1 VTRSPVRAL
10 VLAALVCPLAAGS
23 LSAQQPPDPGKVID
37 VRAARPPAGNS
48 FEALWGV
55 YAKADQR
62 GDQEA
67 RRAAHQEIRK
77 YRVERNIRS
86 LEPIALA
93 RLGEGL
99 KRLEHGELDGADED
113 LRAAIA
119 LDPHLPDAYFALA
132 QRDMKKGP
140 LGILPAIGDTFSG
153 LTARLPTI
161 LGRHR
166 LIALLVPVLLFS
178 LLVTLAVASLALVLR
193 HGVLLRHD
201 LEEFFGLDRSA
212 FVTMVTFAVV
222 LLLPAITFQG
232 YGWLPFWWLAVL
244 FLYFSIT
251 ERVLVALALLGA
263 LAVGPVVRSLESRLM
278 AAQNPLFVAGVQALE
293 GSADT
298 RSMRLLERSRER
310 YTEDR
315 DLAYL
320 LAAHYRKAGR
330 YEEAAGVYADL
341 LRTQPSD
348 PIALNNVANL
358 SCASGEF
365 PAAIPRKHQGNAA
378 NPTPAVAATLYYN
391 MSLAYLQKFDPQP
404 ANEARSQALRLD
416 PGLIQQYDAA
426 WKYEIKN
433 ENAVVDLNLSAEE
446 LWGKFQ
452 RLREGVARQNVL
464 GKGGGEPFVWT
475 AGFNRFLGFLAV
487 FVIVV
492 IAMWRWRG
500 PRAFT
505 MRCVKCG
512 TPFCRRC
519 HLGAAWEGLCT
530 QCHHLFVVR
539 DGVSGPARNQKLM
552 EVQHEDMKRE
562 RIFRALSLV
571 FPGSGHVYAHRTL
584 SGLAFIFVWSLVL
597 SLGLRGGRVLPFTE
611 AAGGVTTP
619 WGLILGALVLL
630 AVYIAANRARPDF
643 EILMPAGRPPKR
655 PRGGDR

>member
-1 VTRSPVRAL
+1 MKPGAARTLAL
-10 VLAALVCPLAAGS
+10 IASACVLAASHAV
-23 LSAQQPPDPGKVID
+23 AQGDDKIID
-37 VRAARPPAGNS
+37 VRAVRPPSGNS
-48 FEALWGV
+48 FEALWSA
-55 YAKADQR
+55 YAKAEQK

-93 RLGEGL
+93 RLGQGL
-99 KRLEHGELDGADED
+99 RRLDTGELSGAEED
-113 LRAAIA
+113 FRAAIA

-132 QRDMKKGP
+132 QREMKKGP
-140 LGILPAIGDTFSG
+140 LGILPAVGHTVSG
-153 LTARLPTI
+153 LMARLPTI
-161 LGRHR
+161 MGQHR
-166 LIALLVPVLLFS
+166 LAALLLPVALFS
-178 LLVTLAVASLALVLR
+178 LLVTLGVASLALLLR
-193 HGVLLRHD
+193 HGGLLLHD
-201 LEEFFGLDRSA
+201 LEEFFGPDRNPL
-212 FVTMVTFAVV
+212 VTMVVFVAI
-222 LLLPAITFQG
+222 LLLPALTFQG

-244 FLYFSIT
+244 FLYFSIP
-251 ERVLVALALLGA
+251 ERILVALALLLA
-263 LAVGPVVRSLESRLM
+263 LAVGPVVRGLESRIM

-293 GSADT
+293 GSGDA
-298 RSMRLLERSRER
+298 RSMLLLERARER

-320 LAAHYRKAGR
+320 LAAQYRKAGR
-330 YEEAAGVYADL
+330 YEDAAAVYGEL
-341 LRTQPSD
+341 LRSSAGD
-348 PIALNNVANL
+348 PIALNNLANL
-358 SCASGEF
+358 SFAAGEF
-365 PAAIPRKHQGNAA
+365 GAAIPRYQQGLAA
-378 NPTPAVAATLYYN
+378 GPNPAVAATLYYN

-416 PGLIQQYDAA
+416 PGLIRQYDAT

-433 ENAVVDLNLSAEE
+433 ENAVVDLSLSSEE

-464 GKGGGEPFVWT
+464 GKGGGEQLSWS
-475 AGFNRFLGFLAV
+475 AGSNRFMGFLAL
-487 FVIVV
+487 FAIVV
-492 IAMWRWRG
+492 AAMWRWRG
-500 PRAFT
+500 PRMFT

-539 DGVSGPARNQKLM
+539 DGVSGPARNQKLI
-552 EVQHEDMKRE
+552 EVQREDEKRE

-584 SGLAFIFVWSLVL
+584 SGLMFILVWSLVL
-597 SLGLRGGRVLPFTE
+597 SLALLGGRLLPYTE
-611 AAGGVTTP
+611 AASRVTTP

-643 EILMPAGRPPKR
+643 EILMPAGRPPR
-655 PRGGDR
+655 RARAA

>member
-1 VTRSPVRAL
+1 MTPGAARICAL
-10 VLAALVCPLAAGS
+10 LAWSIVLAASPAA
-23 LSAQQPPDPGKVID
+23 AQDNNKVID
-37 VRAARPPAGNS
+37 VRAVRPPTGNS
-48 FEALWGV
+48 FEALWSA
-55 YAKADQR
+55 YAKAEQK

-93 RLGEGL
+93 RLGQGL
-99 KRLEHGELDGADED
+99 RRLDTGELDGAEED
-113 LRAAIA
+113 FRAAIA
-119 LDPHLPDAYFALA
+119 LDPHLPDAHFALG
-132 QRDMKKGP
+132 QREMKKGP
-140 LGILPAIGDTFSG
+140 LGILPAVGDTISG
-153 LTARLPTI
+153 LTARVPTI
-161 LGRHR
+161 MGQHR
-166 LIALLVPVLLFS
+166 LLALLVPVVLFS
-178 LLVTLAVASLALVLR
+178 MLVTLAVASLALVLR

-201 LEEFFGLDRSA
+201 LEEFFGPDRNPL
-212 FVTMVTFAVV
+212 VTMVTFVAI
-222 LLLPAITFQG
+222 LLLPALTFQG

-251 ERVLVALALLGA
+251 ERILVGLALLLGV
-263 LAVGPVVRSLESRLM
+263 AVGPVVRGLESRIM

-293 GSADT
+293 GSADA
-298 RSMRLLERSRER
+298 RSTRLLERARER

-320 LAAHYRKAGR
+320 LAAHYRKSGR
-330 YEEAAGVYADL
+330 YEDAASVYGEL
-341 LRTQPSD
+341 LRAQPSD
-348 PIALNNVANL
+348 PIALNNLANL
-358 SCASGEF
+358 SFAAGEF
-365 PAAIPRKHQGNAA
+365 PAAIPRYQQGIAA
-378 NPTPAVAATLYYN
+378 GPSAAVAATLYYN

-416 PGLIQQYDAA
+416 PGLIQQYDAT

-433 ENAVVDLNLSAEE
+433 ENAVVDLNLSSDE

-464 GKGGGEPFVWT
+464 GKGGSEPLSWG
-475 AGFNRFLGFLAV
+475 AGINRFLGFVAV
-487 FVIVV
+487 FAVVV

-500 PRAFT
+500 ARMFT

-539 DGVSGPARNQKLM
+539 DGVSGPARNQKLL
-552 EVQHEDMKRE
+552 EVQREDEKRE

-584 SGLAFIFVWSLVL
+584 SGLLFILVWSVVL
-597 SLGLRGGRVLPFTE
+597 SLALLGGRLLPYTE
-611 AAGGVTTP
+611 AASRVTTP

-643 EILMPAGRPPKR
+643 EILMPAGRPPR
-655 PRGGDR
+655 RARAA

>member
-1 VTRSPVRAL
+1 VKAGGYR
-10 VLAALVCPLAAGS
+10 VLALLLSIGAPAASGW
-23 LSAQQPPDPGKVID
+23 AQEGTKVID
-37 VRAARPPAGNS
+37 VRATRPPAGNS
-48 FEALWGV
+48 FEALWGA
-55 YAKADQR
+55 YAKAEQR
-62 GDQEA
+62 GDQEG

-93 RLGEGL
+93 RLGQGVN
-99 KRLEHGELDGADED
+99 RLDNGELEGADED
-113 LRAAIA
+113 FRAAIA

-132 QRDMKKGP
+132 QREMKKGP
-140 LGILPAIGDTFSG
+140 LGIVGAVGSTVSG

-166 LIALLVPVLLFS
+166 LVALLVPVLLFS
-178 LLVTLAVASLALVLR
+178 LLVTLGVTSLALVLR

-201 LEEFFGLDRSA
+201 LEEFFGPDRSA
-212 FVTMVTFAVV
+212 LVTMVTFTVL

-232 YGWLPFWWLAVL
+232 YGWLPFWWMAVL

-251 ERVLVALALLGA
+251 ERVLVGLALLAA
-263 LAVGPVVRSLESRLM
+263 LGVGPVVRTLEGRIM

-293 GSADT
+293 GSADA
-298 RSMRLLERSRER
+298 RSMGLLERARER

-315 DLAYL
+315 DLAFL

-330 YEEAAGVYADL
+330 YEDAANVYGEL
-341 LRTQPSD
+341 LRSQPSD
-348 PIALNNVANL
+348 PIALNNLANL
-358 SCASGEF
+358 SFAAGEF
-365 PAAIPRKHQGNAA
+365 PAAIPRYQQGIAA
-378 NPTPAVAATLYYN
+378 NPNAAVTATLYYN

-404 ANEARSQALRLD
+404 ANEARSHALRLD
-416 PGLIQQYDAA
+416 PGLTQQYDAT
-426 WKYEIKN
+426 WKYEINN

-452 RLREGVARQNVL
+452 RLRDGVGRQNVL
-464 GKGGGEPFVWT
+464 GQGGGEPLSWT
-475 AGFNRFLGFLAV
+475 AGLNRFLGFLALFAV
-487 FVIVV
+487 VV

-500 PRAFT
+500 ARMFT

-539 DGVSGPARNQKLM
+539 DGVSGPARNQKLL
-552 EVQHEDMKRE
+552 EVQREDEKRE

-584 SGLAFIFVWSLVL
+584 SGLLFIFVWSLVL
-597 SLGLRGGRVLPFTE
+597 SLALLGGRLLPYTE
-611 AAGGVTTP
+611 AASRVTTP
-619 WGLILGALVLL
+619 WGLVLGALVLL
-630 AVYIAANRARPDF
+630 GVYIAANRARPDF
-643 EILMPAGRPPKR
+643 EILMPAGRPPR
-655 PRGGDR
+655 RARAA